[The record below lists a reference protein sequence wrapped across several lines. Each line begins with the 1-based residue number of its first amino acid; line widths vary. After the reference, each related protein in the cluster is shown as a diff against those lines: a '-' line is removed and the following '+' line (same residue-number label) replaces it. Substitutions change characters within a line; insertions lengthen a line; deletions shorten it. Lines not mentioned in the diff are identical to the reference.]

1 MPSAR
6 AVRGGGQTRPSPR
19 RRPGT
24 SRTAASRPKADE
36 GARAASG
43 SKVSRDAAGGD
54 VRQPVPFKLT
64 HACVITPDVEGMRNF
79 YSVVLHMPP
88 AVARPD
94 YVEFAAGGAALSLYD
109 QREFARYAPPV
120 ESSGACSRV
129 MIEFVVDNVDREY
142 ARLRRFP
149 IDWVKPP
156 STQPWGNRS
165 LYLRDPDGNL
175 VNLYSRVDVSARSS
189 DDSDGLEHDT
199 SSARRRASA
208 RT

>member
-1 MPSAR
+1 M
-6 AVRGGGQTRPSPR
+6 
-19 RRPGT
+19 
-24 SRTAASRPKADE
+24 
-36 GARAASG
+36 
-43 SKVSRDAAGGD
+43 
-54 VRQPVPFKLT
+54 PFKLT
-64 HACVITPDVEGMRNF
+64 HACAITPDVEGLRNF
-79 YSVVLHMPP
+79 YSVVLQMAP

-129 MIEFVVDNVDREY
+129 MIEFVVDDVDREY

-189 DDSDGLEHDT
+189 DDSDGLEHET
-199 SSARRRASA
+199 SSARRHASA

>member
-1 MPSAR
+1 M
-6 AVRGGGQTRPSPR
+6 
-19 RRPGT
+19 
-24 SRTAASRPKADE
+24 
-36 GARAASG
+36 
-43 SKVSRDAAGGD
+43 
-54 VRQPVPFKLT
+54 PFKLT
-64 HACVITPDVEGMRNF
+64 HACVITPDVEGLRNF

-88 AVARPD
+88 ALARPD

-199 SSARRRASA
+199 SSARRHDTSSA
-208 RT
+208 RRRAGART